1 MLWEWENSANRVYI
15 LDLDGTLMPTAHIDN
30 VCYWQAVC
38 GVFGAPGHPPDLQ
51 DFEHVTDS
59 GILHEWCVREMGRP
73 PRDDETNHI
82 KRLFEKRL
90 ESVFHAQPAHFS
102 PLPGVEDWLAAIQ
115 ASGRA
120 FAGIATGGW
129 EHSARLKLK
138 LSGLDRF
145 GLPLAS
151 SDDAVKRTDIMRIA
165 ARRTLGRAVAHN
177 SVFTYVG
184 DGVWDLQASRELS
197 WKFVGIASGA
207 RALQLERAG
216 AVMVTENFIKT

>member
-15 LDLDGTLMPTAHIDN
+15 LDLDGTLMPTAEIDN
-30 VCYWQAVC
+30 ICFWQAVSA
-38 GVFGAPGHPPDLQ
+38 VFDTPDHPPDLH

-73 PRDDETNHI
+73 PRVDEAARVKLI
-82 KRLFEKRL
+82 FEQRL
-90 ESVFHAQPAHFS
+90 EFAFRAQPADFD
-102 PLPGVEDWLAAIQ
+102 PMPGVIDWLTAIR
-115 ASGRA
+115 ASGHA

-145 GLPLAS
+145 ELPLAS

-165 ARRTLGRAVAHN
+165 ALRTLGHAATEN
-177 SVFTYVG
+177 TAFTYVG
-184 DGVWDLQASRELS
+184 DGVWDLRASRELD
-197 WKFVGIASGA
+197 WAFVGIASGA
-207 RALQLERAG
+207 RALLLESAG
-216 AVMVTENFIKT
+216 AAVVRENFCKT